1 MCQYSEL
8 EILLSSRVLIC
19 PFIEAP
25 GTATKQN
32 EVMEAAR
39 RQIENRKKLLKNLS
53 GKEIAKVANIQT
65 LSADGLAKAKRAA
78 ELQARITNALARKT
92 PGSLGLA
99 AGPQAVILGSDGQRI
114 DAVTGDIIEFRKA
127 TPSVLANQNVQGKFS
142 CSIQMGWV
150 KSNTVFR

>member
-1 MCQYSEL
+1 
-8 EILLSSRVLIC
+8 
-19 PFIEAP
+19 
-25 GTATKQN
+25 
-32 EVMEAAR
+32 MEAAR

-142 CSIQMGWV
+142 CS
-150 KSNTVFR
+150 NTVIAG